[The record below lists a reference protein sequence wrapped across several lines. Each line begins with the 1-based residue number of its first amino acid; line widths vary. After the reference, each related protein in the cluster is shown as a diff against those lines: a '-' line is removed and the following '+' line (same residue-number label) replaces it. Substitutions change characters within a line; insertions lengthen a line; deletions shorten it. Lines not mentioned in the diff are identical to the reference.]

1 MKTFDYEQYRVVGL
15 VEDKLGDNTTISVIG
30 YCDDNLHVFHPLN
43 NAEVFELFPTR
54 GKVFAYRFNLRYKH
68 LRGNVVCLCVQPSNK
83 DDREKYVWN
92 WDEEVIEYG
101 QRICTL
107 KGVFSEDGQH
117 NYEILTNNG
126 LLDVDSDKLVY
137 SDGRVYQIIP
147 NNSNAILYPY
157 QSKGGRIYQTIPDN
171 SGRVLRYWE
180 VSSLE
185 MVAVDGNKYFVGIS
199 LPKHDG
205 LLDITND
212 EQLANWYL
220 SKVVKKNWSGIVQ
233 AQSFRNSES
242 FLREL
247 LSSQK
252 DLDAATIGNRLK
264 RLLSIDT
271 SLSLMFDSLKEIAET
286 PWFSGVVKRSIE
298 KEKEHI
304 IEQLRKDN
312 TVEIL
317 RIKEEHNQELMQ
329 LEKEQNA
336 KIEKL
341 QQEIVEKKKSFE
353 EQEHYLDAQFQEK
366 NFEIELLN
374 ETVKEKQQVIAT
386 LEESIAKMNDRKALI
401 IQDFSII
408 HEVLSAS
415 IPQSNTAV
423 QSPRQ
428 FTQEEIYYSENPITR
443 FQAYVK
449 SLENI
454 LKANEAPKCSP
465 QALARLLAKYIVV
478 LCPSLAIA
486 HALILASH
494 NCRYITE
501 YVSAKWG
508 SFGDLWNNGLAY
520 IVEKSNEKPETIHF
534 LLLQNIN
541 LSYLPNFL
549 QPLVDLQKGLIT
561 KFPATDMSLPKN
573 LRILCT
579 VAEDELIKM
588 PATVL
593 RYFGCIDKACQFEI
607 SSTMKMADD
616 ANLGYLTAEE
626 LLREGQQ
633 DFEVHNMFEQYI
645 DE

>member
-15 VEDKLGDNTTISVIG
+15 VDDKLGDNATISVIG
-30 YCDDNLHVFHPLN
+30 YCDDNLHVFHPLKK
-43 NAEVFELFPTR
+43 AEVLELFPTR
-54 GKVFAYRFNLRYKH
+54 GKVFAYRFNLDFKH
-68 LRGNVVCLCVQPSNK
+68 LKGKIVCLCVQPSNK
-83 DDREKYVWN
+83 ADRERYVWD
-92 WDEEVIEYG
+92 WDAEVIEYG
-101 QRICTL
+101 QRIYTL
-107 KGVFSEDGQH
+107 KGVFSEDSQH

-126 LLDVDSDKLVY
+126 LLDVNSVKLVY
-137 SDGRVYQIIP
+137 CGGRVYQIIP
-147 NNSNAILYPY
+147 NNS
-157 QSKGGRIYQTIPDN
+157 D
-171 SGRVLRYWE
+171 RVLKYWE
-180 VSSLE
+180 ASSLE
-185 MVAVDGNKYFVGIS
+185 MVTVDGNKYFAGIS

-220 SKVVKKNWSGIVQ
+220 SKIVKKNWSGIVQ

-252 DLDAATIGNRLK
+252 DLDAATIENRLK

-271 SLSLMFDSLKEIAET
+271 SVSLMFDSLKEIAKT
-286 PWFSGVVKRSIE
+286 PWFSEVVNRSIE
-298 KEKEHI
+298 KEKEHL

-312 TVEIL
+312 TAEIQ
-317 RIKEEHNQELMQ
+317 RIKEDHDLELMQ
-329 LEKEQNA
+329 LEEEQNA

-341 QQEIVEKKKSFE
+341 QQAIDEKKKDFE
-353 EQEHYLDAQFQEK
+353 EQEHSLDVKLQEK
-366 NFEIELLN
+366 SFEIELLD
-374 ETVKEKQQVIAT
+374 ETVKEKQLAIAAI
-386 LEESIAKMNDRKALI
+386 EESINKMNDRKASI

-408 HEVLSAS
+408 REVLSAS
-415 IPQSNTAV
+415 IPQSNTATL
-423 QSPRQ
+423 QSSRQ
-428 FTQEEIYYSENPITR
+428 FVLEEINYSEKPVIR

-454 LKANEAPKCSP
+454 LKANEAPNCSP

-478 LCPSLAIA
+478 VCPSQAIA
-486 HALILASH
+486 QTLILASH

-508 SFGDLWNNGLAY
+508 SFDDLWNNGLAY
-520 IVEKSNEKPETIHF
+520 IVEKCNEEPETIYF

-541 LSYLPNFL
+541 ISYLPNFL

-561 KFPATDMSLPKN
+561 KFPATGISLPKN

-579 VAEDELIKM
+579 VAKDELIKM

-593 RYFGCIDKACQFEI
+593 QYFGCIDKACQFEK
-607 SSTMKMADD
+607 SSVMKMADD
-616 ANLGYLTAEE
+616 ANLGYLTAGE
-626 LLREGQQ
+626 LIREGLQ

>member
-1 MKTFDYEQYRVVGL
+1 MKTFDYKQYRVVGF
-15 VEDKLGDNTTISVIG
+15 VEDKPGDNATISVIG

-43 NAEVFELFPTR
+43 NAEVLELFPTR
-54 GKVFAYRFNLRYKH
+54 GKVFAYKFYLDYKH
-68 LRGNVVCLCVQPSNK
+68 LKKSIVCLCVQPSKK
-83 DDREKYVWN
+83 DDRERYVWD
-92 WDEEVIEYG
+92 WDAEVIEYG
-101 QRICTL
+101 QRICTF
-107 KGVFSEDGQH
+107 KGVFSEDSQH
-117 NYEILTNNG
+117 NYKILTKSG
-126 LLDVDSDKLVY
+126 LLDVNSNKLVY
-137 SDGRVYQIIP
+137 SGGRVYQIIP
-147 NNSNAILYPY
+147 
-157 QSKGGRIYQTIPDN
+157 DN
-171 SGRVLRYWE
+171 SDRVLKYWE
-180 VSSLE
+180 ASSLE
-185 MVAVDGNKYFVGIS
+185 MVTVDGSKYLVGIS

-252 DLDAATIGNRLK
+252 NLDAAIIRNRLK

-271 SLSLMFDSLKEIAET
+271 SLYLMFDSLKEIAET
-286 PWFSGVVKRSIE
+286 PWFSEVVERSIE
-298 KEKEHI
+298 KEKEHM

-312 TVEIL
+312 TAEIQ
-317 RIKEEHNQELMQ
+317 RIKEEHDLELMQ
-329 LEKEQNA
+329 LEEEQNA

-341 QQEIVEKKKSFE
+341 QQEIVEKKKSLK

-366 NFEIELLN
+366 NFEIELLD
-374 ETVKEKQQVIAT
+374 ETAKEKQQAIAA

-415 IPQSNTAV
+415 IPQSNIVAV
-423 QSPRQ
+423 QSSRQ
-428 FTQEEIYYSENPITR
+428 FTQEEINYSESPITR

-478 LCPSLAIA
+478 LCPCQAIA

-501 YVSAKWG
+501 YVSAKWE
-508 SFGDLWNNGLAY
+508 SFDDLWNNGLAY
-520 IVEKSNEKPETIHF
+520 IVEKSNEEPETIHF

-541 LSYLPNFL
+541 ISYLPNFL

-561 KFPATDMSLPKN
+561 KFPATDISLPKN

-593 RYFGCIDKACQFEI
+593 KYFGCIDKACQFET
-607 SSTMKMADD
+607 SATMKMADD
-616 ANLGYLTAEE
+616 ANLGYLTTEK